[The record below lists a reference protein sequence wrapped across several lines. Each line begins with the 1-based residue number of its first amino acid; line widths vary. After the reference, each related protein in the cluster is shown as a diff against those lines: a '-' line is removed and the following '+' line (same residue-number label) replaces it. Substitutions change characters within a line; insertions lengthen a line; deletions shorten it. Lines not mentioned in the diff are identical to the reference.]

1 MKIYV
6 HARPSSSEI
15 RVEKVGEGRYL
26 VFLKAT
32 PENNEANIELLKVM
46 GKYLGIPSTKFRII
60 AGASSKDKVIEIDY

>member
-1 MKIYV
+1 MKIHV
-6 HARPSSSEI
+6 HAKPNSSEI

-26 VFLKAT
+26 VFLKAP

-60 AGASSKDKVIEIDY
+60 AGAESKDKVLEIIY